1 MTPQQQAAIQ
11 RAMQKMDPS
20 GASATAGSLNERQ
33 MEAINRAMRP
43 TGQRSFASPV
53 IDPRFYRA
61 GEAAEDIST
70 QPSINDVDPM
80 AMSEAGINVGT
91 PEGQEMARR
100 LATRGFSL
108 GLSEPLGAAKR
119 SVMTGTPFSEQLAK
133 DKADMRFYEQEIG
146 PVASMATE
154 VAGGVATPFSLLR
167 TPQAIQRMG
176 VGKQAAIKS
185 GAAGAVYGAA
195 TGEGGVAERGQRA
208 LEVAIPSA
216 LFGVA
221 SEKIVAPVATK
232 TLAAITRQN
241 AKAPTLE
248 TLKRQRD
255 LAYKQAD
262 EVENLF
268 GATEYDRFI
277 QNASKRI
284 ENMGFDP
291 DVDKQA
297 QAAIKLLLS
306 KRGQVFDLKEMDKL
320 RQGLWRRYNN
330 ARLQQGEQMII
341 RDIIDEM
348 DDMIESQLGASQN
361 AALTAARVSHKQYK
375 KAELLDEAFENAQRQ
390 AAATG
395 SGGNV
400 ENLYRQAVTRI
411 MKGKDARYF
420 SPEELE
426 VMDKFVR
433 GDFTQN
439 IARLFGKLS
448 PSGNGLMMALNL
460 GAVATDP
467 TFVLATM
474 AGASSKAFADKRM
487 QTEARKIIEMMG
499 GDAQTIDRMLGTTG
513 TSASMSGQ
521 ATQQD
526 EE

>member
-11 RAMQKMDPS
+11 RAMQKMDLS

-100 LATRGFSL
+100 LATRGFTL

-119 SVMTGTPFSEQLAK
+119 SVMTGTPFSEQLAQ
-133 DKADMRFYEQEIG
+133 DKAAMRFYEEEIG
-146 PVASMATE
+146 PVASVATE

-185 GAAGAVYGAA
+185 GSAGAVYGAA

-221 SEKIVAPVATK
+221 SEKIIAPVATK

-241 AKAPTLE
+241 ANAPTLE

-268 GATEYDRFI
+268 GAAEYDRFI

-291 DVDKQA
+291 DVDKQV
-297 QAAIKLLLS
+297 QAAIKLATK
-306 KRGQVFDLKEMDKL
+306 KRGQVMTLKEMDKL
-320 RQGLWRRYNN
+320 RQGLWSRYNSGAPN
-330 ARLQQGEQMII
+330 EKPII

-348 DDMIESQLGASQN
+348 DNMIESQLGASQN

-474 AGASSKAFADKRM
+474 AGASSKAFADKRV